1 MCHPELKSTVGKI
14 INVTQVK
21 EVTKEKLTAW
31 FNDVNKV
38 FEENN
43 INKKNVYN
51 MDESGFSIRKINTM
65 CVIINK

>member
-43 INKKNVYN
+43 INKKNVHN